1 MIEEETMTTFRTN
14 VISLVT
20 LFFLICTSHYAL
32 GGTMEAVAVKGIT
45 PIGHLDIEGGGMVD
59 VQGKLAVIGHMEPP
73 FATSI
78 LDVSDPANPRVL
90 SRIKTYAGTHSH
102 KARLCG
108 NVLVI
113 NVEAYKGWKQGD
125 KAGLAFFDISNPT
138 QPKEVAFMEMG
149 GLDTGGTGVHRFS
162 LDRDK
167 KLVYASASAKGYQG
181 NITMIIDFSDPTKP
195 KEVGRWWAPGQWIAG
210 GEKPAWQGAEVRTHH
225 PNRWA
230 NRLYVPL
237 WGGGFSI
244 VDITDLAK
252 PRTVSHFD
260 YHPTYSY
267 PTHTALPVGHKI
279 AGRDWLVV
287 FDEAVGP
294 ETNPPAF
301 MWVFDITAETNP
313 VPVATFQVPEQERK
327 ALSAGRFG
335 AHQPH
340 EYIGADNLVYS
351 AWFSGG
357 LRVID
362 ISNPYQPKEVAH
374 YVPKP
379 APGFRSAQSNDLF
392 VDPDGLIYVI
402 DRDRGLDV
410 VKLTERPKGAQ

>member
-1 MIEEETMTTFRTN
+1 MSRGSSRSSAIWSRPLPQASWTFP
-14 VISLVT
+14 IL
-20 LFFLICTSHYAL
+20 LIRGFYP
-32 GGTMEAVAVKGIT
+32 G
-45 PIGHLDIEGGGMVD
+45 
-59 VQGKLAVIGHMEPP
+59 
-73 FATSI
+73 
-78 LDVSDPANPRVL
+78 
-90 SRIKTYAGTHSH
+90 SRTYAGTHSH

-167 KLVYASASAKGYQG
+167 KLVYTSASAKGYQG

-210 GEKPAWQGAEVRTHH
+210 GEKPTWQGAEVRTHH
-225 PNRWA
+225 PNRWG

-287 FDEAVGP
+287 FDEAVRARDEPSCFHVGIRYHSRDKP
-294 ETNPPAF
+294 G
-301 MWVFDITAETNP
+301 
-313 VPVATFQVPEQERK
+313 
-327 ALSAGRFG
+327 AGRHVPG
-335 AHQPH
+335 AGTG
-340 EYIGADNLVYS
+340 EKGS
-351 AWFSGG
+351 
-357 LRVID
+357 
-362 ISNPYQPKEVAH
+362 
-374 YVPKP
+374 
-379 APGFRSAQSNDLF
+379 FRRQVRRASTAR
-392 VDPDGLIYVI
+392 IY
-402 DRDRGLDV
+402 RRG
-410 VKLTERPKGAQ
+410 